1 MEFMAHSPFWIGL
14 LTVLGTAVSIYG
26 LVRGYSD
33 ALAEMR
39 RLQGAASTIRRA
51 GQAMAA
57 KVEASGYDSDVSNAE
72 RDKVLQVAAEQ
83 GVVDLPLSTL
93 EASISAQALVAERA
107 VQSVKSDLRWVIAGL
122 VLLGAAGVWSTF

>member
-1 MEFMAHSPFWIGL
+1 MEFTAHSPFWIGL
-14 LTVLGTAVSIYG
+14 LTVLGTAISIYG

-51 GQAMAA
+51 GQAMTA

-93 EASISAQALVAERA
+93 EASIAAQALVAERA
-107 VQSVKSDLRWVIAGL
+107 VQSVKSDLYWVIAGL
-122 VLLGAAGVWSTF
+122 VLLGTAGVWSTF